1 MALGTTCKCNVCG
14 RKFLYGDCQ
23 SPMLKDSIWGKIVHY
38 YCLTDYE
45 TKAAHRFSANYRRN
59 RKHYDNEHLYIC
71 YVCMEKAL
79 HRKLRRNDLIGTNVP
94 LNAEFEEM
102 YFSK

>member
-1 MALGTTCKCNVCG
+1 MSFGTTCKCNVCG

-23 SPMLKDSIWGKIVHY
+23 SPMLKDTVWNRIVHY
-38 YCLTDYE
+38 YCLEQYE
-45 TKAAHRFSANYRRN
+45 HDAHLRFNRNYRRN

-79 HRKLRRNDLIGTNVP
+79 SRKLRRTDLINKNVP
-94 LNAEFEEM
+94 LNSDFEEM
-102 YFSK
+102 YFKH